1 MYCYTGAMK
10 WPTES
15 QRLPR
20 WLRPAAEGAPETA
33 EEPPPDGRNAPAAS
47 QLGRLETRVMALL
60 WRQGEASVQDVAA
73 RLEPPRAYTTVMTT
87 LDRLYKRG
95 LLERETAGRAFR
107 YRARWSETE
116 WQRRQADELVE
127 HYLTGRGNA
136 TPELLLSSL
145 VEALE
150 AREGNLLEELAHRL
164 ATRKRASKNP
174 RRKKTA
180 AERKAAP

>member
-1 MYCYTGAMK
+1 MK
-10 WPTES
+10 WPRES

-20 WLRPAAEGAPETA
+20 WLRPAAESAPETA
-33 EEPPPDGRNAPAAS
+33 EGPPPDGRHARAAS
-47 QLGRLETRVMALL
+47 RLGRLETRVMALL

-95 LLERETAGRAFR
+95 LLERATAGRAFR
-107 YRARWSETE
+107 YRACWSEAE

-136 TPELLLSSL
+136 TPALLFSSL
-145 VEALE
+145 VDALGERDGDLLAELARRIE
-150 AREGNLLEELAHRL
+150 ARQ
-164 ATRKRASKNP
+164 RAAKNP
-174 RRKKTA
+174 RRGNHG
-180 AERKAAP
+180 EFPEDGP